1 MPSKGF
7 SKPEILVSTQ
17 WLEEH
22 IGDSDIRIV
31 DCDPFDS
38 YTRAHI
44 EGAAG
49 IKVHHYIKHPDYAR
63 DPKSYPLVAEP
74 DVVKE
79 LFEDMGI
86 GDDTTVVAYDSS
98 GSLWASRFWWVLNYY
113 GHNNSRVLDGGWKKW
128 FDEGRPVSIDRPVKK
143 EVTFTPKSE
152 PGLVCLIDDA
162 MLAIGNDETLFL
174 DVRSDGEWTG
184 TVDRGNGR
192 SGRIPDAVHLE
203 WLNFVTNDKHH
214 TFKSPQ
220 ELRDILEAAGVTPEK
235 EIVTY

>member
-1 MPSKGF
+1 MPSNGF

-38 YTRAHI
+38 YTKAHI

-98 GSLWASRFWWVLNYY
+98 GSLWASRFWWVL
-113 GHNNSRVLDGGWKKW
+113 
-128 FDEGRPVSIDRPVKK
+128 
-143 EVTFTPKSE
+143 
-152 PGLVCLIDDA
+152 
-162 MLAIGNDETLFL
+162 
-174 DVRSDGEWTG
+174 
-184 TVDRGNGR
+184 
-192 SGRIPDAVHLE
+192 
-203 WLNFVTNDKHH
+203 
-214 TFKSPQ
+214 
-220 ELRDILEAAGVTPEK
+220 
-235 EIVTY
+235 